1 MEILQKFLAFS
12 EYMNFTE
19 KLKDSYLWKTT
30 FYLCQ
35 IEVLEYVFLQK
46 DLKTDLAKIDCHKN
60 TKMAL
65 ELEFEFAFGSYDDR
79 TNLAFL
85 GTRYQPK
92 VKFMFFKS
100 TKNYEIYTVNLSFT
114 W

>member
-1 MEILQKFLAFS
+1 MCWI
-12 EYMNFTE
+12 NTE
-19 KLKDSYLWKTT
+19 KLRNSYLIKTT
-30 FYLCQ
+30 CYLCQ
-35 IEVLEYVFLQK
+35 IKDLRYVFLHK

-79 TNLAFL
+79 TISAFF

-92 VKFMFFKS
+92 VFFKITS
-100 TKNYEIYTVNLSFT
+100 RSQRYCQK
-114 W
+114 

>member
-1 MEILQKFLAFS
+1 MLILGLLGMYFDAAVVFVTSQTLLLKLAVARLAVAILCLIS
-12 EYMNFTE
+12 A
-19 KLKDSYLWKTT
+19 KTT
-30 FYLCQ
+30 FYLRQ
-35 IEVLEYVFLQK
+35 IEVLKYVFFLHK

-79 TNLAFL
+79 TISAFF

-92 VKFMFFKS
+92 VYF
-100 TKNYEIYTVNLSFT
+100 
-114 W
+114 

>member
-1 MEILQKFLAFS
+1 MVKYRKNSEILIS
-12 EYMNFTE
+12 G
-19 KLKDSYLWKTT
+19 KTT

-35 IEVLEYVFLQK
+35 IEVLKYVFLHKVVK
-46 DLKTDLAKIDCHKN
+46 DLNTDLAKIDCHKN

-79 TNLAFL
+79 TISAFL

-92 VKFMFFKS
+92 VYLITSRSQRYCQK
-100 TKNYEIYTVNLSFT
+100 
-114 W
+114 

>member
-1 MEILQKFLAFS
+1 MGWI
-12 EYMNFTE
+12 NTE
-19 KLKDSYLWKTT
+19 KLRDSYLIKTT
-30 FYLCQ
+30 CYLCQ
-35 IEVLEYVFLQK
+35 IKVFFLHK

-79 TNLAFL
+79 TISAFL

-92 VKFMFFKS
+92 VYFVTNRSQRYCQK
-100 TKNYEIYTVNLSFT
+100 
-114 W
+114 